1 MGMKRTL
8 VLLGLLLLFSAA
20 AEALYRLPEEPE
32 YFFYLIV
39 EPGAWRLQDQTL
51 VLRDKSVEVDELYFT
66 HYSSDGSANC
76 TGTSGSFVREEF
88 AKCDPNGELLVRITK
103 LKSRFIV
110 IGVSPLDSTYSYKT
124 ASEYGNLPLMIGP
137 AKVRE
142 LGEARYYQE
151 LKKMSDQGWETLS
164 R

>member
-1 MGMKRTL
+1 MKRTL
-8 VLLGLLLLFSAA
+8 VFLGLLLLFVCPTVD
-20 AEALYRLPEEPE
+20 ALSQLPEEPE

-39 EPGAWRLQDQTL
+39 EPGAWRFEDRT
-51 VLRDKSVEVDELYFT
+51 VVMRDKCVELDPLYFA
-66 HYSSDGSANC
+66 HYSANSSANC
-76 TGTSGSFVREEF
+76 TGTSGSLVEQEL
-88 AKCDPNGELLVRITK
+88 AKCDPNGELLVRIAK

-110 IGVSPLDSTYSYKT
+110 IGVSPLDSTYSYET